1 MSELYQRSNSGD
13 DTGSSSDEGEWM
25 DGSNP
30 EEEDDEQ
37 ETVAVISLC
46 DDRVFPDALSMITYC
61 KEKYGL
67 DFLGI
72 RDRLQ
77 LDFHGCVKLINFIR
91 QKVHEGAALPTEITK
106 DDLDDERY
114 LKPVL
119 DDDALI
125 LCLDDLPEP
134 KSTAGGAA
142 QTDGAAG
149 SKPDEPPRVDLLL
162 QKNAELQ
169 AELEQLTKQF
179 SNYRLAVQ
187 QTLDQRWQADEDTGA
202 DGARSSAPGGSKE
215 ATAEEKP
222 KDDSAYYFESYA
234 HNDIHEVM
242 LKDAV
247 RTDAYRDFI
256 YHNKDL
262 FAGKIVLDIG
272 CGTGILSMF
281 CAKAGAKQVIAVD
294 NSEIINKAR
303 ENIFN
308 NGLDSVITC
317 IKGKMEEVI
326 LPVKQV
332 DIIVSEWMGY
342 ALLYEAMLPSVIY
355 ARDKYLDPI
364 NGLLVP
370 SHASIW
376 VAPVSDQEFITD
388 HIDYWRDVY
397 GFDMKAMQDGIY
409 TDARP
414 LVMPKSTICGTSN
427 CFRFLDLHT
436 IKTEDLYFKADYQV
450 TMQASLLN
458 QDTTH
463 PTGLDGFLLWFD
475 MFFARSRKDE
485 SILPTMTADE
495 WLASD
500 SNKKEERVAFTT
512 GPFNTETHWKQV
524 LLLIDEKKKARVEVA
539 AGGEEKKGIKGQ
551 ITYGA
556 AEGHHRGYDVKVT
569 WSVEEGPENQ
579 EQVWKLH

>member
-13 DTGSSSDEGEWM
+13 DTGSSSDEGEWL
-25 DGSNP
+25 DPSNP
-30 EEEDDEQ
+30 GEEEDDEQ

-61 KEKYGL
+61 KEKHGL

-77 LDFHGCVKLINFIR
+77 LDFYGTIKLINFIR
-91 QKVHEGAALPTEITK
+91 QKVHEGAALPADITK
-106 DDLDDERY
+106 ADLDDDRY

-134 KSTAGGAA
+134 KSAAASGPGTSTTAGESTTA
-142 QTDGAAG
+142 DG
-149 SKPDEPPRVDLLL
+149 PQVDLLL
-162 QKNAELQ
+162 QKNAALQ

-187 QTLDQRWQADEDTGA
+187 QTLDQRWQADEDSGDAPTPGS
-202 DGARSSAPGGSKE
+202 SSASKSPPGKD
-215 ATAEEKP
+215 EKP

-262 FAGKIVLDIG
+262 FAGKVVLDIG

-308 NGLDSVITC
+308 NGLDGVITC

-355 ARDKYLDPI
+355 ARDKYLDPV

-376 VAPVSDQEFITD
+376 VAPVADPEFVTD
-388 HIDYWRDVY
+388 HIDYWQDVY
-397 GFDMKAMQDGIY
+397 GFNMKAMQDGIY
-409 TDARP
+409 VDARP

-436 IKTEDLYFKADYQV
+436 IKTEDLYFKVDYEV
-450 TMQASLLN
+450 AMQSSS
-458 QDTTH
+458 
-463 PTGLDGFLLWFD
+463 PTDATRLDGFLLWFD
-475 MFFARSRKDE
+475 MFFARSRND
-485 SILPTMTADE
+485 STILPTMTADE

-500 SNKKEERVAFTT
+500 AKKKEERVAFTT
-512 GPFNTETHWKQV
+512 GPFNTETHWKQI
-524 LLLIDEKKKARVEVA
+524 LLLIDDKKSTVEVA
-539 AGGEEKKGIKGQ
+539 AAGQDKKIRGE

-556 AEGHHRGYDVKVT
+556 ADGHHRGYDVKVS
-569 WSVEEGPENQ
+569 WAVEGGASQ
-579 EQVWKLH
+579 EQTWKLH